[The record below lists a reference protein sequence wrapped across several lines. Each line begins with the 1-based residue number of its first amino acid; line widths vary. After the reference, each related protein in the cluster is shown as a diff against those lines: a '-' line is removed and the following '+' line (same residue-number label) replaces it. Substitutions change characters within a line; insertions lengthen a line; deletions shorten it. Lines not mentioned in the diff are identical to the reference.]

1 MLSKLFKI
9 YFGIFFIG
17 SFLLLYPLFYF
28 FLKIDVNFH
37 TVFKL
42 KRFWARIIFAILWSR
57 LDIEGMEKIPD
68 NQSFILCPNHTSYL
82 DIIAL
87 CLVTDKLFLFMA
99 KAELAKIPVF
109 GIFFRTMN
117 ITVNRSSAIHAAKAF
132 IRAKN
137 ELKKG
142 NNIALFPEGT
152 ISGKAPELIPFKDGA
167 FKLALDC
174 NVPIVSV
181 SFTNNYNI
189 IGEDKSRKLSVKP
202 GRTKAIIGDALY
214 PMQYTDAK
222 ALKDATFAQIQYNL
236 SA

>member
-1 MLSKLFKI
+1 M
-9 YFGIFFIG
+9 
-17 SFLLLYPLFYF
+17 LLYPIFYF
-28 FLKIDVNFH
+28 FLKIDVNYH
-37 TVFKL
+37 TVFKV
-42 KRFWARIIFAILWSR
+42 KRFWAKNIFRFLWSR
-57 LDIEGMEKIPD
+57 LDIEGIDKIPKD
-68 NQSFILCPNHTSYL
+68 QSFILCPNHTSYL

-117 ITVNRSSAIHAAKAF
+117 ITVNRSSAVDAARAF

-142 NNIALFPEGT
+142 TSIAMFPEGT

-174 NVPIVSV
+174 NVPIISV
-181 SFTNNYNI
+181 SFTNNYKI
-189 IGEDKSRKLSVKP
+189 MGESKSRKLIVKP

-214 PMQYTDAK
+214 PIQFDDAK